1 MKQFLQFIKSSL
13 STGEDVLK
21 KKYYSGFWRSV
32 MVMMWGRTLILQLNI
47 ENVIGACNRGDGH
60 HHDDDFDGCDDGD
73 DGDDGDGDNDNKN

>member
-1 MKQFLQFIKSSL
+1 
-13 STGEDVLK
+13 
-21 KKYYSGFWRSV
+21 